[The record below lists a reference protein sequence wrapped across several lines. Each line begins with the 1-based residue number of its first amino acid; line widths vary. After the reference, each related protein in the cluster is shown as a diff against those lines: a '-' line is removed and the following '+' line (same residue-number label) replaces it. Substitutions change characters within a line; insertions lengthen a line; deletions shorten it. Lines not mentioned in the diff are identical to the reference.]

1 MHRIY
6 HDFNKLFPGENDGL
20 RAAPLVC
27 LGTKHDLDA
36 LGLSLKEGMRV
47 ILYQPDGEAE
57 DGTLDNLEVKAI
69 IRYDIKEAC
78 FMADFVWDEL
88 MSRSEAEAKKKE
100 TDVR

>member
-1 MHRIY
+1 
-6 HDFNKLFPGENDGL
+6 
-20 RAAPLVC
+20 
-27 LGTKHDLDA
+27 
-36 LGLSLKEGMRV
+36 MRV